1 MKKSYLL
8 LSLAALIALFG
19 CSTEQKTNQ
28 EIAVN
33 NANIPAPKTP
43 ETTPTVY
50 PTTREY
56 SKNINDLRASFNKDK
71 GKVRLVTLLSP
82 T

>member
-1 MKKSYLL
+1 MKKCYLL
-8 LSLAALIALFG
+8 FLILTSTVLFG
-19 CSTEQKTNQ
+19 CSTANQTNQ
-28 EIAVN
+28 EVTVKNTNIAT
-33 NANIPAPKTP
+33 PQTP

-56 SKNINDLRASFNKDK
+56 SKNINDLRTSFNKDK

>member
-1 MKKSYLL
+1 MKKSYLM
-8 LSLAALIALFG
+8 LSLTALITLFG
-19 CSTEQKTNQ
+19 CSTEQKMNQ
-28 EIAVN
+28 PIAANNVN
-33 NANIPAPKTP
+33 TVAPKTP

-56 SKNINDLRASFNKDK
+56 SKNINDLRTNFNKDK